1 MFDALKGIA
10 CFVTAV
16 VSFLYGTRI
25 AWACGKKCQFNEKP
39 ENRFHALSESIPAAA
54 VVYFFGFVI
63 LFNLFI
69 DGFLAILV
77 SALTSSILLSGFV
90 VSMTMP
96 ELKRKPPAE
105 Q

>member
-1 MFDALKGIA
+1 M
-10 CFVTAV
+10 
-16 VSFLYGTRI
+16 
-25 AWACGKKCQFNEKP
+25 
-39 ENRFHALSESIPAAA
+39 
-54 VVYFFGFVI
+54 
-63 LFNLFI
+63 FI

-96 ELKRKPPAE
+96 ELKRKPPSE

>member
-25 AWACGKKCQFNEKP
+25 AWACGKKCNFNEKP
-39 ENRFHALSESIPAAA
+39 EDRVHALFESVPAAT

-63 LFNLFI
+63 VFAHFI
-69 DGFLAILV
+69 DGFLTILV

-105 Q
+105 R

>member
-1 MFDALKGIA
+1 MFEALKGIA
-10 CFVTAV
+10 CFVTVV

-25 AWACGKKCQFNEKP
+25 AWACGKKCHFKENP
-39 ENRFHALSESIPAAA
+39 ENRRHALFESIPSAT

-63 LFNLFI
+63 VFNFFI
-69 DGFLAILV
+69 NGFLVIFL

-96 ELKRKPPAE
+96 ELKRKPPDRP
-105 Q
+105 

>member
-1 MFDALKGIA
+1 MSGYDL
-10 CFVTAV
+10 
-16 VSFLYGTRI
+16 LLL
-25 AWACGKKCQFNEKP
+25 W
-39 ENRFHALSESIPAAA
+39 LLL
-54 VVYFFGFVI
+54 VI
-63 LFNLFI
+63 LKFNVSQELIVFSHFI
-69 DGFLAILV
+69 DAFLTILV